1 MEFEV
6 CPYFPL
12 EEDFDVWFCRY
23 YEFKKEFEN
32 ETTKLESAIA
42 LTKVRKESG
51 LSQRDLATVSDVPQS
66 TIARIESGANTSI
79 DTLTKIANA
88 LGKRLTVNFS

>member
-1 MEFEV
+1 MSNINFKDYLNEQLKD
-6 CPYFPL
+6 P
-12 EEDFDVWFCRY
+12 
-23 YEFKKEFEN
+23 EFKKEFEN
-32 ETTKLESAIA
+32 ETTKLESAIE

-51 LSQRDLATVSDVPQS
+51 LSQRDIATVSDVPQS

>member
-1 MEFEV
+1 MSNIN
-6 CPYFPL
+6 
-12 EEDFDVWFCRY
+12 
-23 YEFKKEFEN
+23 FKDYLNEQKEFEN

>member
-1 MEFEV
+1 MSNIN
-6 CPYFPL
+6 
-12 EEDFDVWFCRY
+12 
-23 YEFKKEFEN
+23 FKDYLN
-32 ETTKLESAIA
+32 EPKLESAIA

>member
-1 MEFEV
+1 MSNINFKDYLNEQLKD
-6 CPYFPL
+6 P
-12 EEDFDVWFCRY
+12 
-23 YEFKKEFEN
+23 EFKKEFEN
-32 ETTKLESAIA
+32 ETTKLESASA

>member
-1 MEFEV
+1 MSNINFKDYLNEQLKD
-6 CPYFPL
+6 P
-12 EEDFDVWFCRY
+12 
-23 YEFKKEFEN
+23 EFKKEFEN
-32 ETTKLESAIA
+32 ETTQLESAIA

>member
-1 MEFEV
+1 MSNINFKDYLNEQLKD
-6 CPYFPL
+6 P
-12 EEDFDVWFCRY
+12 
-23 YEFKKEFEN
+23 EFKKEFEN
-32 ETTKLESAIA
+32 ETTKLERAIA

>member
-1 MEFEV
+1 MN
-6 CPYFPL
+6 
-12 EEDFDVWFCRY
+12 
-23 YEFKKEFEN
+23 EFEN

>member
-1 MEFEV
+1 MSNINFKDYLNEQLKD
-6 CPYFPL
+6 P
-12 EEDFDVWFCRY
+12 
-23 YEFKKEFEN
+23 EFKKEFEN
-32 ETTKLESAIA
+32 ETTKLESAIE

-51 LSQRDLATVSDVPQS
+51 LSQRDLASVSDVPQS

>member
-1 MEFEV
+1 MSNINFKDYLNEQLKD
-6 CPYFPL
+6 P
-12 EEDFDVWFCRY
+12 
-23 YEFKKEFEN
+23 EFKKEFEN
-32 ETTKLESAIA
+32 ETTKLECAIA

>member
-1 MEFEV
+1 MGNINFKDYLNEQLKD
-6 CPYFPL
+6 P
-12 EEDFDVWFCRY
+12 
-23 YEFKKEFEN
+23 EFKKEFGN

>member
-1 MEFEV
+1 MSNINFKDYLNEQLKD
-6 CPYFPL
+6 P
-12 EEDFDVWFCRY
+12 
-23 YEFKKEFEN
+23 EFKKEFEN

-66 TIARIESGANTSI
+66 TIGRIENHSMNPSLDMVMSI
-79 DTLTKIANA
+79 LNILN
-88 LGKRLTVNFS
+88 VNIVTTHKQEGI

>member
-1 MEFEV
+1 MSNIQFEDYLNEQLKD
-6 CPYFPL
+6 PEL
-12 EEDFDVWFCRY
+12 
-23 YEFKKEFEN
+23 KKEFDN

-42 LTKVRKESG
+42 LSEVRKSEG
-51 LSQRDLATVSDVPQS
+51 LSQRELSAISNIPQS

-88 LGKRLTVNFS
+88 IGKKLVIKFS